1 MKYLVTKE
9 AFEVKQ
15 EDIDEIKSIYEQQCP
30 SIFNQGMN
38 TDNGL
43 LQIIAIGNKMSID
56 YLQYLVDMYDRDRVR
71 MLRDDSTA
79 TYVLCDILQLFRDS
93 DVATK

>member
-43 LQIIAIGNKMSID
+43 LQILAIGKRMSID
-56 YLQYLVDMYDRDRVR
+56 YLQYLVDMYDRFRVR
-71 MLRDDSTA
+71 MLIEDPNA
-79 TYVLCDILQLFRDS
+79 KYV
-93 DVATK
+93 